1 MNLQKDFLFPF
12 KFGFKAGIVD
22 KFCCI
27 ATDGVAVFIHFGNDN
42 FVGSFKEAKDRAVD
56 VRQFDNFVFVAEKC
70 ESFFVIKNHK
80 WV

>member
-12 KFGFKAGIVD
+12 KFGFKTGIVD

-42 FVGSFKEAKDRAVD
+42 FARSFKEVKDHAVD
-56 VRQFDNFVFVAEKC
+56 VR
-70 ESFFVIKNHK
+70 
-80 WV
+80 